1 MKHLGV
7 KLAILQ
13 ATSALFV
20 IVVLFSLMDRQLSR
34 HMTESF
40 MVYGDVVSAG
50 LAKTVEPAMV
60 DRDLTSVQSA
70 LDATLGIENV
80 RWAFVTSPDGKILA
94 HTFVPVFP
102 EELRRQTPTLGNRT
116 FVDLPA
122 DSLDGVVF
130 KKPVLTGIVG
140 NVYIAFSRDA
150 LFKSIR
156 AMELVI
162 LTSITAVM
170 LLATLLFAGV
180 VAHVIKPIRT
190 LTRAADRLGQ
200 EGHARFSELSIAS
213 NDEIGSLTAAFNR
226 MAGEIHAQHE
236 TLESRVL
243 ERTRELTGAN
253 DKLAEEVADRKRAE
267 ETVRESGELIL
278 LLLNSAPEAIYGIDV
293 QGRCTFCNPSCL
305 RLLGYR
311 EPRELLEKNMHAA
324 AHHTRADGR
333 PYPVEECPIFEAF
346 RSGCESHVEA
356 EVLWRADGT
365 SFPVEY
371 WSRPLHR
378 GTETI
383 GSVVTFVD
391 ITERRESEQALRN
404 AKAAAEAANEAKS
417 LFLATMSHEI
427 RTPMNGILG
436 MTELMLDTE
445 LSSEQRENLDMVRLS
460 AESLLT
466 VINDIL
472 DFSKIEAGKLD
483 IESIPFDLRE
493 SLGATMK
500 ALGFRAHQKGLKLIY
515 EVHPDVPEALIGD
528 PGRVRQV
535 VVNLVGN
542 ALKFTPRG
550 EILLSVT
557 RESETAGGIYLHFA
571 LKDTGIGIPADKQ
584 REIFEPFSQADG
596 SMARKFGGT
605 GLGLAICTRLIAL
618 MRGRMW
624 LQSKVGEGS
633 TFHFALPVEVQ
644 TAPQP
649 SSVLLEPEEL
659 HGLPALIVDDNLTNR
674 GVLEGL
680 LLRWGMK
687 PVSVAS
693 GDAALRVLAATSDG
707 GGSFPLILLD
717 GQMPEMDGFALAR
730 KIRDDPR
737 FAASSMMMLTSAGR
751 SGDAALCRELG
762 ISAYLVKPVRQREL
776 LDAICHFL
784 KKQSGEKPAQLVTR
798 HAMREL
804 RNRVRILLAEDNAVN
819 QVLAVR
825 LLEKRG
831 YTVAVAGDGQLALEA
846 LAKDSFDLVLMDI
859 QMPCVDGFEA
869 TARIREQEKQ
879 TGKHLPIVAMTAH
892 ALKSDEEKCL
902 AHGMDGYVSKPIRS
916 NELMATIERVLSAAR
931 STASRDSAPRP
942 DRVLVLEE

>member
-1 MKHLGV
+1 
-7 KLAILQ
+7 
-13 ATSALFV
+13 
-20 IVVLFSLMDRQLSR
+20 
-34 HMTESF
+34 
-40 MVYGDVVSAG
+40 
-50 LAKTVEPAMV
+50 
-60 DRDLTSVQSA
+60 
-70 LDATLGIENV
+70 
-80 RWAFVTSPDGKILA
+80 
-94 HTFVPVFP
+94 
-102 EELRRQTPTLGNRT
+102 
-116 FVDLPA
+116 
-122 DSLDGVVF
+122 
-130 KKPVLTGIVG
+130 
-140 NVYIAFSRDA
+140 
-150 LFKSIR
+150 
-156 AMELVI
+156 
-162 LTSITAVM
+162 
-170 LLATLLFAGV
+170 
-180 VAHVIKPIRT
+180 
-190 LTRAADRLGQ
+190 
-200 EGHARFSELSIAS
+200 
-213 NDEIGSLTAAFNR
+213 
-226 MAGEIHAQHE
+226 
-236 TLESRVL
+236 
-243 ERTRELTGAN
+243 
-253 DKLAEEVADRKRAE
+253 
-267 ETVRESGELIL
+267 
-278 LLLNSAPEAIYGIDV
+278 
-293 QGRCTFCNPSCL
+293 
-305 RLLGYR
+305 
-311 EPRELLEKNMHAA
+311 
-324 AHHTRADGR
+324 
-333 PYPVEECPIFEAF
+333 
-346 RSGCESHVEA
+346 
-356 EVLWRADGT
+356 
-365 SFPVEY
+365 
-371 WSRPLHR
+371 
-378 GTETI
+378 
-383 GSVVTFVD
+383 
-391 ITERRESEQALRN
+391 
-404 AKAAAEAANEAKS
+404 
-417 LFLATMSHEI
+417 
-427 RTPMNGILG
+427 
-436 MTELMLDTE
+436 
-445 LSSEQRENLDMVRLS
+445 
-460 AESLLT
+460 
-466 VINDIL
+466 
-472 DFSKIEAGKLD
+472 
-483 IESIPFDLRE
+483 
-493 SLGATMK
+493 
-500 ALGFRAHQKGLKLIY
+500 
-515 EVHPDVPEALIGD
+515 
-528 PGRVRQV
+528 
-535 VVNLVGN
+535 
-542 ALKFTPRG
+542 
-550 EILLSVT
+550 
-557 RESETAGGIYLHFA
+557 
-571 LKDTGIGIPADKQ
+571 
-584 REIFEPFSQADG
+584 
-596 SMARKFGGT
+596 
-605 GLGLAICTRLIAL
+605 
-618 MRGRMW
+618 MW